1 MNDFGL
7 EKLLERH
14 AAFWARGPVDKPL
27 LHVSSPR
34 DMRTYQLEGISIP
47 LADGTILSEQDAA
60 LTPDMI
66 DPRLILD
73 VDEFPHRS
81 QDVPVGRPW
90 TVDDLLVVRTALW
103 KIPWLEAI
111 LGCQVVP
118 KLDTGSMYSV
128 PYLEGPEHLSKVPPP
143 SGSPWLELLLE
154 YIRLLEEDSRG
165 AYQVVQCLQ
174 RGPIDLA
181 SAMLGHSE
189 MCFAMYDR
197 PAELRALNEFCAE
210 AFITVAKALESNI
223 SLLNGGRCTAFGL
236 WAPGTVVRTQCD
248 VTSSVSADMYEEFF
262 FPYDLEICRAFDYS
276 VVHLHSGYLHTV
288 DTFLKEELPT
298 AIQVSLDTGSTRYT
312 VHDLVPVFA
321 RILEE
326 KPLLVQGHMM
336 ARELDEIL
344 ERLPAKGLY
353 VSTAV
358 SDYD

>member
-1 MNDFGL
+1 MSDLGP
-7 EKLLERH
+7 KALLERH
-14 AAFWARGPVDKPL
+14 AAFWTREPVDKPL

-34 DMRTYQLEGISIP
+34 DETAYQLEGISIP

-66 DPRLILD
+66 DPQRILD
-73 VDEFPHRS
+73 VDEFPRRP
-81 QDVPVGRPW
+81 QTGPVSGPR

-128 PYLEGPEHLSKVPPP
+128 PYLEGPERLSAVPPP
-143 SGSPWLELLLE
+143 SKSPWLELLLE
-154 YIRLLEEDSRG
+154 YIRLLAEDSKG
-165 AYQVVQCLQ
+165 SYQVVQCLQ

-181 SAMLGHSE
+181 SALLGHSE
-189 MCFAMYDR
+189 MCFAIYDR
-197 PAELRALNEFCAE
+197 PAELQALNELCAE
-210 AFITVAKALESNI
+210 AFIAVAKAQESNI
-223 SLLNGGRCTAFGL
+223 SPLNGGRCTAFGL

-248 VTSSVSADMYEEFF
+248 VTSSVSADMYEEYF
-262 FPYDLEICRAFDYS
+262 FPYDLDICGAFDYS

-288 DTFLKEELPT
+288 DTFLKNELPT
-298 AIQVSLDTGSTRYT
+298 AIQVSLDTGSTPYT

-326 KPLLVQGHMM
+326 KPLLVQGRMT

-358 SDYD
+358 PDYD